1 MSINWAH
8 FGNYLYDNRAP
19 IILGVGTLITASV
32 KTAPVPY
39 VATGRIWN
47 SVYYAWAYDGFHQLL
62 NITNT
67 RLNTTPTLTPPD
79 AKEESGIIPKK

>member
-1 MSINWAH
+1 MVIDWKH

-19 IILGVGTLITASV
+19 IILGVGTLVTASV

-39 VATGRIWN
+39 VTSGRIWG
-47 SVYYAWAYDGFHQLL
+47 SVYYAWAYDGLHQLL

-67 RLNTTPTLTPPD
+67 RLNPTPTPTPP
-79 AKEESGIIPKK
+79 ANKEESAIPPKS